1 MNKEM
6 KENIIRLKRSGIGYK
21 AISRETEINI
31 NTVKSICRRS
41 GLFRDN
47 PEHRALFTIPEP
59 KYSTELATIKPLPP
73 QQVITGHKQTDA
85 YLWVL
90 EVIKLNEPAHLEA
103 AQAALE
109 KLTITP
115 KEAQDR
121 YTRYLQSNG
130 VDGFNIVFGTMMMD
144 NPQHFIERAREQ
156 AARAAEVRGVFG
168 SYEAIYD
175 KLTVP
180 EQLLEDALG
189 WLYNDSY
196 GWTEEEKRQGRIEG
210 KRVIEVMELREKKCF
225 EIITDVLPAPFT
237 LSDVVREFQY
247 WEWVYRM
254 RDAAKKE
261 IAPNEL
267 SGDGG
272 LVSDRESWL
281 DKQLE
286 IIRPVSRDEALN
298 VLRWYLRSERHQGFM
313 DADSDAVY
321 LNLIGAHNA
330 E

>member
-1 MNKEM
+1 MSELTRTDAL
-6 KENIIRLKRSGIGYK
+6 I
-21 AISRETEINI
+21 EI
-31 NTVKSICRRS
+31 
-41 GLFRDN
+41 
-47 PEHRALFTIPEP
+47 EAL
-59 KYSTELATIKPLPP
+59 
-73 QQVITGHKQTDA
+73 KQTDA

-210 KRVIEVMELREKKCF
+210 KRVTEVMELREKKSF

-298 VLRWYLRSERHQGFM
+298 VLRWYLQSERHQGFM

-321 LNLIGAHNA
+321 LNLIGAHNT

>member
-6 KENIIRLKRSGIGYK
+6 KENIIRLKRSGMGYK

-144 NPQHFIERAREQ
+144 NPQHFI
-156 AARAAEVRGVFG
+156 
-168 SYEAIYD
+168 
-175 KLTVP
+175 
-180 EQLLEDALG
+180 
-189 WLYNDSY
+189 
-196 GWTEEEKRQGRIEG
+196 
-210 KRVIEVMELREKKCF
+210 
-225 EIITDVLPAPFT
+225 
-237 LSDVVREFQY
+237 
-247 WEWVYRM
+247 
-254 RDAAKKE
+254 
-261 IAPNEL
+261 
-267 SGDGG
+267 
-272 LVSDRESWL
+272 
-281 DKQLE
+281 
-286 IIRPVSRDEALN
+286 
-298 VLRWYLRSERHQGFM
+298 
-313 DADSDAVY
+313 
-321 LNLIGAHNA
+321 
-330 E
+330 

>member
-1 MNKEM
+1 M
-6 KENIIRLKRSGIGYK
+6 KHTKKVIGNTMFNAPDCWSSAEASNHNVSWSNIMACS
-21 AISRETEINI
+21 
-31 NTVKSICRRS
+31 
-41 GLFRDN
+41 
-47 PEHRALFTIPEP
+47 H
-59 KYSTELATIKPLPP
+59 
-73 QQVITGHKQTDA
+73 
-85 YLWVL
+85 
-90 EVIKLNEPAHLEA
+90 
-103 AQAALE
+103 
-109 KLTITP
+109 
-115 KEAQDR
+115 
-121 YTRYLQSNG
+121 
-130 VDGFNIVFGTMMMD
+130 D

>member
-1 MNKEM
+1 
-6 KENIIRLKRSGIGYK
+6 
-21 AISRETEINI
+21 
-31 NTVKSICRRS
+31 
-41 GLFRDN
+41 
-47 PEHRALFTIPEP
+47 
-59 KYSTELATIKPLPP
+59 
-73 QQVITGHKQTDA
+73 
-85 YLWVL
+85 
-90 EVIKLNEPAHLEA
+90 IKLNEPAHLEA